1 MRFVVPNRFRL
12 SGRKDLGN
20 HDDARQHIERLS
32 KNLPPKGSVRVMQ
45 VTEKQYNS
53 MLIMVG
59 EKTATEDY
67 LTPEEFLEL

>member
-1 MRFVVPNRFRL
+1 
-12 SGRKDLGN
+12 
-20 HDDARQHIERLS
+20 
-32 KNLPPKGSVRVMQ
+32 MQ

-67 LTPEEFLEL
+67 LTPAEFLEL